1 MNEPSGSPHDG
12 RIERVSGRATRG
24 AKRSGL
30 PKVNEITLRNHD
42 GTRVNA
48 FTARPSGGEGT
59 RTATVIRVIRRG
71 TFPYCPICLDAEKPA
86 DTLEHV
92 PPKAFGGTVMA
103 NTCAECNN
111 QLGSRTESAL
121 QDWYDNAIQ
130 AYFTSDG
137 SPAPFGH
144 DRVFVLEADRG
155 GVVLMP
161 EHASVTGHD
170 RFARLREA
178 NVELHTRLPRP
189 AEYRTALL
197 KSAYLAACLNF
208 GGFAHTPS
216 LEAARLE
223 LLQARDAASR
233 RDVELGPISA
243 QLTVYRTGRQA
254 SGPLLA
260 LLLSEAGEE
269 SVYLISLAGTLL
281 VEWPFPDLHP
291 MITAR

>member
-12 RIERVSGRATRG
+12 RIERISGRATRG

-48 FTARPSGGEGT
+48 FTARPPGN
-59 RTATVIRVIRRG
+59 
-71 TFPYCPICLDAEKPA
+71 FPYCPICLDTEKPA

-137 SPAPFGH
+137 NPAPFGH
-144 DRVFVLEADRG
+144 DRIFLLETNQSG
-155 GVVLMP
+155 LVLMP
-161 EHASVTGHD
+161 ERASVKGQD

-178 NVELHTRLPRP
+178 NVELHALLPRP

-197 KSAYLAACLNF
+197 KSAYLAACLNL
-208 GGFAHTPS
+208 GAFAQTPS
-216 LEAARLE
+216 MEAARLE
-223 LLQARDAASR
+223 LLRARDAASR
-233 RDVELGPISA
+233 KDVELGPLSA
-243 QLTVYRTGRQA
+243 RLVVHRTGRPA
-254 SGPLLA
+254 CRPPLA
-260 LLLSEAGEE
+260 LLQSESAED

-281 VEWPFPDLHP
+281 VEWPFPDLDP
-291 MITAR
+291 MLTCRADA